1 MSRIEFE
8 NVEQKMKDLRGYCTY
23 TCDPDKNPY
32 RASELTDDEFN
43 FISGFNYALSR
54 VTDIFLENRDVVESL
69 CSDIKVVDEVMAEI
83 TKKAIEGFAG
93 FGYSELEQMITAFI
107 EDHEEN

>member
-8 NVEQKMKDLRGYCTY
+8 NVEQKMEDLRGYCTY
-23 TCDPDKNPY
+23 TCNPDKNPY

-43 FISGFNYALSR
+43 FISGFNYVLSY
-54 VTDIFLENRDVVESL
+54 VTDVFLGNRDVVEGL
-69 CSDIKVVDEVMAEI
+69 NSDIKVVDEVIEEI
-83 TKKAIEGFAG
+83 TKRAIEGFAR
-93 FGYSELEQMITAFI
+93 FGYSELEEMMTAFI